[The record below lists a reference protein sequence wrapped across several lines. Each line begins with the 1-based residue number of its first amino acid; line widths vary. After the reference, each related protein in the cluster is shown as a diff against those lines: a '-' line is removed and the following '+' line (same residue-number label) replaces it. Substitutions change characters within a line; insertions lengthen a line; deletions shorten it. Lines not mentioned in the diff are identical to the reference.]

1 MKLKYHFFFHFCTV
15 IMHIGDMVSDISTH
29 ILRKERNNLGTDR
42 I

>member
-1 MKLKYHFFFHFCTV
+1 MKLKYHSLFHFCTV
-15 IMHIGDMVSDISTH
+15 IIDIGDMVSEISTH